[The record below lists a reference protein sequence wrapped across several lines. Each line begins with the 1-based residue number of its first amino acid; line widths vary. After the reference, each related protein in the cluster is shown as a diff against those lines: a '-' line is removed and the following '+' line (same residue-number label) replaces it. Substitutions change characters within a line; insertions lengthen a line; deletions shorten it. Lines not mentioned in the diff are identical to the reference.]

1 VQSIRDEFMEA
12 AYSVKITRPTMQDA
26 ECIHWPRSA
35 ARGGGVGHDFH
46 ATQKLCRMG
55 MYMAQRGS

>member
-1 VQSIRDEFMEA
+1 MYPLAPFCRA
-12 AYSVKITRPTMQDA
+12 
-26 ECIHWPRSA
+26 
-35 ARGGGVGHDFH
+35 GGGVGHDFH